1 MRRRRARV
9 LALFFGWLWG
19 WLFVGWLAA
28 PAVAAAAEL
37 TVYSAGAVEAGLGPL
52 METFRRESGHTV
64 RLTVAVPNLL
74 RQRVEAGETPDVL
87 IAPVPVMDALARAG
101 ALRDAPRET
110 VGKVGVA
117 VVVRAGARVP
127 DVATPETLR
136 QALLDCESLV
146 FNRASTG
153 TYFERVLDGMGIAA
167 AVSAKTT
174 RYPDGAA
181 VVEHV
186 MRGRGYEI
194 GIGPV
199 TEIRPYES
207 KGIRLVGP
215 LPAPIQNYTT
225 YVAGV
230 LTKSAAPEP
239 AAAFVRHI
247 TAPAARAV
255 FAATGVE

>member
-1 MRRRRARV
+1 VRWRRAR
-9 LALFFGWLWG
+9 ALFFGWV
-19 WLFVGWLAA
+19 FAGWLAA
-28 PAVAAAAEL
+28 PAGAAEL

-52 METFRRESGHTV
+52 MEAFRRESGHAV

-87 IAPVPVMDALARAG
+87 IAPVPVMEALARAG

-117 VVVRAGARVP
+117 VVVRAGARAP
-127 DVATPETLR
+127 DVATPEALR

-153 TYFERVLDGMGIAA
+153 TYFERVLDRLGIAD

-186 MRGRGYEI
+186 LRGRGYEI

-199 TEIRPYES
+199 TEIRPYEA

-230 LTKSAAPEP
+230 LTRSAAPEP

-247 TAPAARAV
+247 TGRAARAV

>member
-1 MRRRRARV
+1 MRWRRAR
-9 LALFFGWLWG
+9 ALFFGWV
-19 WLFVGWLAA
+19 FAGWLAA
-28 PAVAAAAEL
+28 PAGAAEV

-52 METFRRESGHTV
+52 MEAFRRESGHAV

-87 IAPVPVMDALARAG
+87 IAPVPVMEALARAG

-117 VVVRAGARVP
+117 VVVRAGARAP
-127 DVATPETLR
+127 DVATPEALR

-153 TYFERVLDGMGIAA
+153 TYFERVLERLGIAE

-186 MRGRGYEI
+186 IRGRGYEI

-199 TEIRPYES
+199 TEIRPYEA

-230 LTKSAAPEP
+230 LTRSAAPEP

-247 TAPAARAV
+247 TGPAARAV

>member
-1 MRRRRARV
+1 MRSRALI
-9 LALFFGWLWG
+9 LALWLGWI
-19 WLFVGWLAA
+19 AA
-28 PAVAAAAEL
+28 PAIAPAAEL
-37 TVYSAGAVEAGLGPL
+37 TVYSAGAMEAGLGPL
-52 METFRRESGHTV
+52 VESFRRESGYAV

-87 IAPVPVMDALARAG
+87 IAPVPVMEALARA
-101 ALRDAPRET
+101 LRDGPRET

-127 DVATPETLR
+127 DVATPEALR

-153 TYFERVLDGMGIAA
+153 TYFERVLDGMGIAE
-167 AVSAKTT
+167 AVAAKTT

-181 VVEHV
+181 VMEHV
-186 MRGRGYEI
+186 IRGRGYEI

-207 KGIRLVGP
+207 KGLRFVGP

-230 LTKSAAPEP
+230 LTNSASPEP
-239 AAAFVRHI
+239 AAAFIRHLT
-247 TAPAARAV
+247 TAAARAV